1 MGKRRHMRN
10 MLTVSDGY
18 WGFVHQKR
26 FYRWIYASLTFFAIF
41 AVVVAFF
48 DVGAGTSHAA
58 RFVASK
64 YTKGELDENQRLL
77 QWIYIFYPTPF
88 AFAWFLVY
96 FAKFLFCWKI
106 KRLRKAR
113 NYKYNLMLAS
123 LIIAIFYAVILKS
136 VLKMKLYSGP
146 KLRSALVIGL
156 CELGLVGI
164 QVFDERKERKE
175 RHKMKKILREQK
187 AEENLVHQRHEHLSG
202 DASSHQVSPSTDIAN
217 ARDGGEMVIVEG
229 R

>member
-1 MGKRRHMRN
+1 MGNRRRIRN

-26 FYRWIYASLTFFAIF
+26 FYRWLYASLTFFAIF

-58 RFVASK
+58 SFVASK
-64 YTKGELDENQRLL
+64 YTQGQLDENQRLL
-77 QWIYIFYPTPF
+77 QWMYIYYPTPF

-96 FAKFLFCWKI
+96 FAKFFFCWKI

-123 LIIAIFYAVILKS
+123 LVIAIFYAVGLKF
-136 VLKMKLYSGP
+136 VLRMSLYSGP
-146 KLRSALVIGL
+146 KLRSAFVIGL
-156 CELGLVGI
+156 CELGLVSI
-164 QVFDERKERKE
+164 EVFDERKERKE
-175 RHKMKKILREQK
+175 RHQKKRLLREQYA
-187 AEENLVHQRHEHLSG
+187 AEEPTHRRRADNPDNALPQWPGNGDEFILV
-202 DASSHQVSPSTDIAN
+202 
-217 ARDGGEMVIVEG
+217 
-229 R
+229 

>member
-1 MGKRRHMRN
+1 MGKRRAIRK

-26 FYRWIYASLTFFAIF
+26 FYRWLYASLTFFSIF

-48 DVGAGTSHAA
+48 DVGAGTTHAA
-58 RFVASK
+58 RFVANK
-64 YTKGELDENQRLL
+64 YTQGQLDENLRLL

-88 AFAWFLVY
+88 AFAWLLVY

-113 NYKYNLMLAS
+113 NYKYNLMLSS
-123 LIIAIFYAVILKS
+123 LIVAFFYAFVLKS
-136 VLKMKLYSGP
+136 TLKMTLYSGP
-146 KLRSALVIGL
+146 KLRSAILIGL

-164 QVFDERKERKE
+164 EVFDERKERKD
-175 RHKMKKILREQK
+175 RHQKKKLVREQLAADEQADWQRQRNSD
-187 AEENLVHQRHEHLSG
+187 AEQQQLTH
-202 DASSHQVSPSTDIAN
+202 A
-217 ARDGGEMVIVEG
+217 VEPAAML
-229 R
+229 

>member
-1 MGKRRHMRN
+1 MSKRRAIRK

-26 FYRWIYASLTFFAIF
+26 FYRWLYASLTFFAIF

-48 DVGAGTSHAA
+48 DVGAGTTHAA

-64 YTKGELDENQRLL
+64 YTQGQLDENQRLL
-77 QWIYIFYPTPF
+77 QWIYVFYPTPF
-88 AFAWFLVY
+88 AFSWFL
-96 FAKFLFCWKI
+96 I

-123 LIIAIFYAVILKS
+123 LVVAIFYAFVLKS
-136 VLKMKLYSGP
+136 VLKMTLYTGP
-146 KLRSALVIGL
+146 KLRSAIVIGL

-164 QVFDERKERKE
+164 EVFDERKERKE
-175 RHKMKKILREQK
+175 RHRKKKNTAR
-187 AEENLVHQRHEHLSG
+187 
-202 DASSHQVSPSTDIAN
+202 ST
-217 ARDGGEMVIVEG
+217 GS
-229 R
+229 

>member
-1 MGKRRHMRN
+1 MGKRRAIRK

-26 FYRWIYASLTFFAIF
+26 FYRWAYASLTFFAIF

-48 DVGAGTSHAA
+48 DVGAGTSYAA
-58 RFVASK
+58 SFVASR
-64 YTKGELDENQRLL
+64 YTQGQLDENERLL
-77 QWIYIFYPTPF
+77 QWIYVFYPTPF
-88 AFAWFLVY
+88 VFAWFLVY

-123 LIIAIFYAVILKS
+123 LVVAVFYAVVLRG
-136 VLKMKLYSGP
+136 VLKMTLYSGP
-146 KLRSALVIGL
+146 KLRSAVVIGL

-164 QVFDERKERKE
+164 EVFDERKERKE
-175 RHKMKKILREQK
+175 RHRRKKLLREQQE
-187 AEENLVHQRHEHLSG
+187 AEENVYRQNAKS
-202 DASSHQVSPSTDIAN
+202 DAAQQQLAQNRDPAN
-217 ARDGGEMVIVEG
+217 VL
-229 R
+229 

>member
-1 MGKRRHMRN
+1 MGKRRRIRN

-26 FYRWIYASLTFFAIF
+26 LYRWLYASLTFFAIF

-48 DVGAGTSHAA
+48 DVGAGTTHAA
-58 RFVASK
+58 SFVASK
-64 YTKGELDENQRLL
+64 YTQGELDENQRLL

-123 LIIAIFYAVILKS
+123 LVVAIFYAVVLKS
-136 VLKMKLYSGP
+136 VLKMTLYSGP
-146 KLRSALVIGL
+146 KLRSAIVIGL

-164 QVFDERKERKE
+164 EVFDERKERKE
-175 RHKMKKILREQK
+175 RHRKKKLLREQQA
-187 AEENLVHQRHEHLSG
+187 AEEQMYRQREHKS
-202 DASSHQVSPSTDIAN
+202 DAAAQQQLAHP
-217 ARDGGEMVIVEG
+217 RDPASVL
-229 R
+229 

>member
-1 MGKRRHMRN
+1 MGKRRAVN
-10 MLTVSDGY
+10 KMLTMSDGY
-18 WGFVHQKR
+18 WGFVHKKR
-26 FYRWIYASLTFFAIF
+26 FYRWLYASLTFFAIF

-64 YTKGELDENQRLL
+64 YTQGELDENQRLL
-77 QWIYIFYPTPF
+77 QWMYVFYPTPF
-88 AFAWFLVY
+88 AFSWFLVY

-123 LIIAIFYAVILKS
+123 LLVAVFYAVVLKS
-136 VLKMKLYSGP
+136 VLKMTLYSGP
-146 KLRSALVIGL
+146 KLRSAIVIGL

-164 QVFDERKERKE
+164 EVFDERKLRKE
-175 RHKMKKILREQK
+175 RHERKRLLRNRLAADDGQTREQ
-187 AEENLVHQRHEHLSG
+187 EEQKS
-202 DASSHQVSPSTDIAN
+202 DASHGLTPD
-217 ARDGGEMVIVEG
+217 R

>member
-1 MGKRRHMRN
+1 MGKRRAIRK

-26 FYRWIYASLTFFAIF
+26 FYRWAYASLTFFAIF

-48 DVGAGTSHAA
+48 DVGAGTSYAA
-58 RFVASK
+58 SFVASR
-64 YTKGELDENQRLL
+64 YTQGELDENERLL
-77 QWIYIFYPTPF
+77 QWVYVFYPTPF

-113 NYKYNLMLAS
+113 NYN
-123 LIIAIFYAVILKS
+123 AV
-136 VLKMKLYSGP
+136 
-146 KLRSALVIGL
+146 VIGL

-164 QVFDERKERKE
+164 EVFDERKERKE
-175 RHKMKKILREQK
+175 RHRRKKMLRDQQE
-187 AEENLVHQRHEHLSG
+187 AEENIYRQNAKS
-202 DASSHQVSPSTDIAN
+202 DATLQQQQQQQQQQLTQTKDPASVL
-217 ARDGGEMVIVEG
+217 
-229 R
+229 